1 MNSSHQKP
9 RKHTRK
15 QLLWLTISNKETHK
29 KKTRNN
35 QSKMSDVR
43 ISDVDYKM
51 ILFTT
56 FTQIKEKLKNM
67 SRNERL

>member
-1 MNSSHQKP
+1 
-9 RKHTRK
+9 
-15 QLLWLTISNKETHK
+15 
-29 KKTRNN
+29 
-35 QSKMSDVR
+35 MSDIR